1 MIWVYA
7 ALLVVWGNVLNY
19 FVQPMLP
26 GGDWAAVAWGAALVV
41 LALAFARLTRQ
52 RRGDLGLTRGDLRG
66 VAIAAALALVAATV
80 GTIVLR
86 VGPIVGAPIE
96 YHPLFSTTPEE
107 LAAHVVFFLPLAAV
121 IPEELA
127 FRGVLLGG
135 LFRAR
140 SLRAAVVASSLAF
153 ALWHGF
159 VVYVTLVQ
167 TSLAGTSLAWLAG
180 AVALLFVAAGGA
192 VLALLRVRSRGLAA
206 PIVAHWAFDAA
217 LLVGLWL

>member
-1 MIWVYA
+1 LIWVYA
-7 ALLVVWGNVLNY
+7 TLLVVWGNVLNY

-52 RRGDLGLTRGDLRG
+52 RRGDLGLARGDLRG

-80 GTIVLR
+80 GTVVLR

-107 LAAHVVFFLPLAAV
+107 LAAHVVLFLPLAAV

-135 LFRAR
+135 LLRAR
-140 SLRAAVVASSLAF
+140 SLRAAVVASSVAF

-159 VVYVTLVQ
+159 VVYVTLLQ

-180 AVALLFVAAGGA
+180 AAALLFVAAGGA

-217 LLVGLWL
+217 LLVGLWV

>member
-1 MIWVYA
+1 MIWIYT
-7 ALLVVWGNVLNY
+7 ALLVLWGNVLNY

-80 GTIVLR
+80 GTVVLR

-135 LFRAR
+135 LLRTR
-140 SLRAAVVASSLAF
+140 SLRAAVVASSVAF
-153 ALWHGF
+153 ALWHAF
-159 VVYVTLVQ
+159 VVYVTLRQ
-167 TSLAGTSLAWLAG
+167 TSLAGTSLAWLAAG
-180 AVALLFVAAGGA
+180 AALLFVAVGGA
-192 VLALLRVRSRGLAA
+192 VLALLRIRSRGLAA

-217 LLVGLWL
+217 LLVGLWV

>member
-1 MIWVYA
+1 MIWLYA

-26 GGDWAAVAWGAALVV
+26 GGDWAAVTWGGALALV
-41 LALAFARLTRQ
+41 ALAFARVTRQ
-52 RRGDLGLTRGDLRG
+52 RRAECGLAGGDPRI
-66 VAIAAALALVAATV
+66 VAIAATLALVAAAA

-86 VGPIVGAPIE
+86 VGPIVGAPID
-96 YHPLFSTTPEE
+96 YHPLFTTTPAE
-107 LAAHVVFFLPLAAV
+107 LAAHIVFFLPLAAV

-127 FRGVLLGG
+127 FRGALLGG
-135 LFRAR
+135 L
-140 SLRAAVVASSLAF
+140 LRTRPRRTAVAASSIAF
-153 ALWHGF
+153 ALWHGS
-159 VVYVTLVQ
+159 VVYVTLLQ

-180 AVALLFVAAGGA
+180 AAALLFVAAGGA